1 MDHIHS
7 LSSLDH
13 PALQPYRTLRRQQE
27 HTEQGIF
34 VAEGEKVVRRLL
46 ASGLPIISMLM
57 TPEWNAQIFPVGV
70 KHPPSGCEIFLAEK
84 ALMQSIVGFRMHQGI
99 MAVARVPVPPNLEE
113 TSLPTPHLVVALDGL
128 AHAENVGVVVRNCA
142 AFGVHAILVG
152 ENSCSPYL
160 RRAVRNSMG
169 AVFAMPVIHVPSL
182 RQSLLQLRE
191 RNSTRLIAAD
201 AHTLHSLYS
210 ADLQG
215 SICIILGN
223 EDTGISADVLSLEPE
238 RITIP
243 MQNNTDSLN
252 VASASAVF
260 LSEAARQRAHSR

>member
-1 MDHIHS
+1 
-7 LSSLDH
+7 
-13 PALQPYRTLRRQQE
+13 
-27 HTEQGIF
+27 
-34 VAEGEKVVRRLL
+34 
-46 ASGLPIISMLM
+46 MLM
-57 TPEWNAQIFPVGV
+57 TPEWHAKLFPAPASV
-70 KHPPSGCEIFLAEK
+70 PSGFTMYLAEK
-84 ALMQSIVGFRMHQGI
+84 PLLQSIVGFRMHQGI

-169 AVFAMPVIHVPSL
+169 AVFAIPIIHVPSL

-238 RITIP
+238 RIAIP

-260 LSEAARQRAHSR
+260 LSEAARQRTHSR